1 MKDNLELTKAQVQAF
16 LNRFHAKMKVFGILY
31 RDDRAKN
38 RQTLQEL
45 ELIPSYRRM
54 VIESLTTEDYV
65 DGPVMD
71 TLYKVGEMWVFGKD
85 VKGREVYIKLML
97 SAVTGQSLC
106 ISFHLAEHPLHYPL
120 KL

>member
-65 DGPVMD
+65 DGPV
-71 TLYKVGEMWVFGKD
+71 
-85 VKGREVYIKLML
+85 I
-97 SAVTGQSLC
+97 
-106 ISFHLAEHPLHYPL
+106 
-120 KL
+120 